1 MSETNPQLPSVTA
14 PVLMPALVEGAFDY
28 LVPEGTPEGA
38 LVEATLAS
46 RSLVGVVWGGVTAQK
61 ECSGVRSASR
71 GETDAFLVAAGVSD
85 NTGGK
90 ELPIKQK
97 KDFTLKPVTRVL
109 EGIPPLKPEF
119 RAWIDWVSHFTL
131 APKGAVLSLCGLAH
145 GAKTTRKKFSAP
157 EFTIALPALTVGQQA
172 VVDGMKL
179 LQADALAGEPRSGR
193 GKQRDLEQRVKDERA
208 SQRGV
213 SPPSIKPILLDGV
226 TGSGKTEVY
235 FHRIA
240 ACLEKNQQV
249 LVLLPE
255 IALTHQW
262 LERFEKTFGAAPV
275 VWHSRMTPAAKARAW
290 QAVAR
295 GEAPIVVGA
304 RSALFL
310 PFANLQLII
319 VDEEHDPSYKQEEGV
334 LYHARDMA
342 VARAHFERIPIVLVS
357 ATPSLETMENA
368 REGKYHA
375 VQLPERFGAAGLP
388 TVKLV
393 DMRIDTPE
401 RGNFIAPSVKAA
413 MLETLARGEQVLF
426 FMNRRGY
433 APLLLCRACGH
444 RFECPDCSAWL
455 VVHGRSRLHCHH
467 CNHREP
473 LPNTCPACQAT
484 ADKLAACG
492 PGVERIAQEVSEMFV
507 GMHSASAVVPPPLGG
522 RLGGG
527 PDEAQSVPQA
537 APPQP
542 SPYGGGGE
550 RVAKTLPIS
559 HTVDFA
565 KTLRTTMTDA
575 EKKLWQGLRRES
587 LGVKF
592 RKQHPIGP
600 YIADFACLEPKLI
613 VELDGGQH
621 NDDEAIDYDN
631 KRTQFLEAQGFK
643 VLRFWNNELL
653 ENSEGVLTN
662 IVETIHAV
670 RCSSSPTLHLGS
682 REHPSI
688 VTLSSDE
695 TIAAETWADIEA
707 GKIDI
712 LVGTQ
717 MVAKGHHFPRLTLV
731 VVVDA
736 DVGLD
741 GADLRAGERSYQL
754 LHQLGGRAGRGE
766 LQGQVLVQT
775 YCPEHA
781 VMKALVAHDRNRL
794 MALEAKERKLGG
806 WPPFGQ
812 LAAILLD
819 GVDEAK
825 VRAAG
830 QMLARTAPVDPR
842 IRILGPA
849 PAPLSK
855 LRGQYRYRC
864 LL

>member
-1 MSETNPQLPSVTA
+1 MSETNPQATSRA

-28 LVPEGTPEGA
+28 LVPDGTADGA

-46 RSLVGVVWGGVTAQK
+46 RSLVGVVWGGVVA
-61 ECSGVRSASR
+61 G
-71 GETDAFLVAAGVSD
+71 GEEPLAK
-85 NTGGK
+85 N
-90 ELPIKQK
+90 K
-97 KDFTLKPVTRVL
+97 KPFKLKPVTRVIDD
-109 EGIPPLKPEF
+109 IPPLKPEF

-145 GAKTTRKKFSAP
+145 AGKSTRKKFAVP
-157 EFTIALPALTVGQQA
+157 EFSITLPKLTEGQQA
-172 VVDGMKL
+172 VVNGLKET
-179 LQADALAGEPRSGR
+179 AGN
-193 GKQRDLEQRVKDERA
+193 
-208 SQRGV
+208 
-213 SPPSIKPILLDGV
+213 KPILLDGV

-235 FHRIA
+235 FYRIA
-240 ACLEKNQQV
+240 AAMKQHAPRVEGALRSVSEPEGQGSASMASVGDTRSIAQRGEANVPFNQI

-310 PFANLQLII
+310 PFANLKLII

-342 VARAHFERIPIVLVS
+342 VARARFERIPILLVS
-357 ATPSLETMENA
+357 ATPSLETMENV
-368 REGKYHA
+368 REGKYEA

-401 RGNFIAPSVKAA
+401 RGNFIAPSVRAA

-455 VVHGRSRLHCHH
+455 VVHGRNRLECHH
-467 CNHREP
+467 CGHKEA
-473 LPNTCPACQAT
+473 LPNACPSCNADS
-484 ADKLAACG
+484 DKLAPCG
-492 PGVERIAQEVSEMFV
+492 PGVERIAQEVADSFV
-507 GMHSASAVVPPPLGG
+507 G
-522 RLGGG
+522 
-527 PDEAQSVPQA
+527 
-537 APPQP
+537 
-542 SPYGGGGE
+542 
-550 RVAKTLPIS
+550 
-559 HTVDFA
+559 
-565 KTLRTTMTDA
+565 DA
-575 EKKLWQGLRRES
+575 TK
-587 LGVKF
+587 
-592 RKQHPIGP
+592 
-600 YIADFACLEPKLI
+600 
-613 VELDGGQH
+613 
-621 NDDEAIDYDN
+621 
-631 KRTQFLEAQGFK
+631 
-643 VLRFWNNELL
+643 
-653 ENSEGVLTN
+653 
-662 IVETIHAV
+662 
-670 RCSSSPTLHLGS
+670 PTLA
-682 REHPSI
+682 I
-688 VTLSSDE
+688 LSSDE
-695 TIAAETWADIEA
+695 SINAETWASIEA
-707 GKIDI
+707 GQVDI

-766 LQGQVLVQT
+766 LAGQVLVQT
-775 YCPEHA
+775 YAPDHA

-794 MALEAKERKLGG
+794 MALEAKERQAGN

-830 QMLARTAPVDPR
+830 QMLARTAPSDPR
-842 IRILGPA
+842 IRVLGPA

-855 LRGQYRYRC
+855 LRGQYRYR
-864 LL
+864 LLIKADKTIGLQATLREWLKGQKFSGVRIKVDVNPYYFL